1 MCIRDR
7 SGTVQFMAGMRN
19 THHIVAVN
27 TDPEAV
33 SYTHLNI
40 RRCSKTCIL
49 GCLLLKNLL
58 CEKEDK
64 EKREASHTALLLS
77 SLL

>member
-1 MCIRDR
+1 MFIRKK
-7 SGTVQFMAGMRN
+7 QKK
-19 THHIVAVN
+19 
-27 TDPEAV
+27 
-33 SYTHLNI
+33 NI